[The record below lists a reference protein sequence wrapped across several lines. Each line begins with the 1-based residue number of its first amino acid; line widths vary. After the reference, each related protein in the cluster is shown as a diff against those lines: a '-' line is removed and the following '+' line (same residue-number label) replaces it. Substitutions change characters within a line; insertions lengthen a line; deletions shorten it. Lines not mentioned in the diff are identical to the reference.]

1 MYIFAAQCTD
11 YNSFNVKPF
20 YFYLIVMA
28 TSKTF
33 FGLRRGSTKSMTFQV
48 LNGQQ
53 ITKDRV
59 YGGRNPRSD
68 AQMTQ
73 RSQFLSAVR
82 FYERSLRRF
91 FKFAFESKKQ
101 TESEYNAFMRL
112 NAKLGPYITKAQGD
126 AVGFPMVAPWCISQ
140 GSLLTLPQAII
151 QDPDLGSEI
160 SLLIAKNWDGD
171 GPYTIAQLSQLIRA
185 AHPSVLEGDII
196 TIMVIRGTEAGTAF
210 VTDYDAANITNEN
223 EWIIDQFIINSS
235 DEREIGEVLAQANVS
250 VVDGSLY
257 LVGMVGDT
265 DMVYAGAI
273 VVSRKTA
280 DGLVVSTN
288 TLKLNALATT
298 AYETMRDNAHREQV
312 LAWWGAQQQAILQGS
327 LASPASPAPSVIP
340 AISAVSGFVE
350 GGYSSIPTVLQMYL
364 GDTCTYV
371 LMFDGPAE
379 GVVQGSMLNVTKT
392 SGDIIN
398 VEEYATLKWV
408 NDATLQVQL
417 AIPSDASDWI
427 YFNLNEVQIGEF
439 ERV

>member
-1 MYIFAAQCTD
+1 
-11 YNSFNVKPF
+11 
-20 YFYLIVMA
+20 MA

-112 NAKLGPYITKAQGD
+112 NSKIGPYITKAQGD
-126 AVGFPMVAPWCISQ
+126 AVGFPMVAPWMITQ

-151 QDPDLGSEI
+151 QDPDLGDEI
-160 SLLIAKNWDGD
+160 SLLIAKNWGGD

-185 AHPSVLEGDII
+185 AHASVLEGDII
-196 TIMVIRGTEAGTAF
+196 TIAVIRGTEAGTAF

-235 DEREIGEVLAQANVS
+235 DDREIGEVLEQSHIS
-250 VVDGSLY
+250 VVDGNLY
-257 LVGMVGDT
+257 LVGQVGDT
-265 DMVYAGAI
+265 DKPYAGAI
-273 VVSRKTA
+273 VVSRNTA
-280 DGLVVSTN
+280 GGLVVSTN
-288 TLKLNALATT
+288 KLVLNSVATT
-298 AYETMRDNAHREQV
+298 AFEAMRDNTHREQV

-327 LASPASPAPSVIP
+327 LTTTGGQPTPPPSPSLLVTKFRDSNVIP
-340 AISAVSGFVE
+340 AENVELEIDPVVNDSAIE
-350 GGYSSIPTVLQMYL
+350 
-364 GDTCTYV
+364 
-371 LMFDGPAE
+371 FDGPSE
-379 GVVQGSMLNVTKT
+379 DVTST
-392 SGDIIN
+392 DFSIN
-398 VEEYATLKWV
+398 VSTESITWSAASSSLSLQIPESEIGKSFILKFREQVIATGV
-408 NDATLQVQL
+408 IIQG
-417 AIPSDASDWI
+417 I
-427 YFNLNEVQIGEF
+427 
-439 ERV
+439 

>member
-1 MYIFAAQCTD
+1 
-11 YNSFNVKPF
+11 
-20 YFYLIVMA
+20 MA

-112 NAKLGPYITKAQGD
+112 NAKIGPYITKAQGD
-126 AVGFPMVAPWCISQ
+126 AVGFPMVAPWMISQ
-140 GSLLTLPQAII
+140 GSLQTLPQAII
-151 QDPDLGSEI
+151 QDPDLGDEI

-196 TIMVIRGTEAGTAF
+196 TIVVIRGTEDGTAF
-210 VTDYDAANITNEN
+210 VTDYDATNITNQN
-223 EWIIDQFIINSS
+223 EWIVEQFIINSS

-250 VVDGSLY
+250 VVDGNLY

-265 DMVYAGAI
+265 TKVYAGAI
-273 VVSRKTA
+273 VVSRNTA
-280 DGLVVSTN
+280 GGLVVSTN

-327 LASPASPAPSVIP
+327 LATPGEQPTPAPGIVVGANPLTFRDESGETYADTNFTLPEGVSLADMNNGYL
-340 AISAVSGFVE
+340 AIKGMSAMQLHWDGSTLDGSSADETLFVH
-350 GGYSSIPTVLQMYL
+350 
-364 GDTCTYV
+364 
-371 LMFDGPAE
+371 FDGDGWITMESTTASIGDQVE
-379 GVVQGSMLNVTKT
+379 LVAITYAGETLRFVVQ
-392 SGDIIN
+392 
-398 VEEYATLKWV
+398 
-408 NDATLQVQL
+408 
-417 AIPSDASDWI
+417 
-427 YFNLNEVQIGEF
+427 
-439 ERV
+439 

>member
-1 MYIFAAQCTD
+1 
-11 YNSFNVKPF
+11 
-20 YFYLIVMA
+20 MA

-112 NAKLGPYITKAQGD
+112 NAKIGPYITKAQGD

-151 QDPDLGSEI
+151 QDPDLGDEI
-160 SLLIAKNWDGD
+160 SLLLAKNWDGD

-196 TIMVIRGTEAGTAF
+196 TIVVIRGTEDGTAF
-210 VTDYDAANITNEN
+210 VTDYDAANITSQN
-223 EWIIDQFIINSS
+223 EWIVDQFIINSS
-235 DEREIGEVLAQANVS
+235 DEREIGEVIAQANVS
-250 VVDGSLY
+250 VVDSNLY

-265 DMVYAGAI
+265 TKIYAGAI
-273 VVSRKTA
+273 VVSRNTA
-280 DGLVVSTN
+280 GGLVVSTN
-288 TLKLNALATT
+288 KLMLNSVAST
-298 AYETMRDNAHREQV
+298 AYNTMRDNAHREQV

-327 LASPASPAPSVIP
+327 LATTGEEPAPGIVSVIAVDGVKAP
-340 AISAVSGFVE
+340 RTESGLFYDLIGSFSYALTMSDLSAPVAENIQLDTELEITPVVNGNHLTFETDAEISE
-350 GGYSSIPTVLQMYL
+350 P
-364 GDTCTYV
+364 
-371 LMFDGPAE
+371 
-379 GVVQGSMLNVTKT
+379 VTIK
-392 SGDIIN
+392 
-398 VEEYATLKWV
+398 
-408 NDATLQVQL
+408 
-417 AIPSDASDWI
+417 ASYNGITFLIMNCQPD
-427 YFNLNEVQIGEF
+427 E
-439 ERV
+439 